1 MKFNLKGWQFLLVSG
16 AILFV
21 ILAFSASYE
30 ARQAEIQEL
39 KTEKERQ
46 LQQMQD
52 IKEQLDEAAE
62 RLEELETMLLN
73 LQRMELIMSGAPG
86 VPGPNRGGRQHAA
99 TTIPVTTPSGFSA
112 ARFERA
118 FKGTPLAGIGEAL
131 VLAEAKTEVNALA
144 LAGIIALESGW
155 GTSRLA
161 QEKQNLAGL
170 GAYDGQEY
178 SAGIRFDSR
187 ADSIMYL
194 ARLLAMHY
202 APGGCHFGGSHDL
215 QGIGVKYASDPA
227 WAEKVAG
234 YMRAIIQRTEV
245 KN

>member
-1 MKFNLKGWQFLLVSG
+1 MKLSFKGWQFLLISG
-16 AILFV
+16 VILLAV
-21 ILAFSASYE
+21 LAFSASYE

-39 KTEKERQ
+39 KAEKERQ

-52 IKEQLDEAAE
+52 IKEQLNEAAE

-73 LQRMELIMSGAPG
+73 LQRMEEIVGRAAMSF
-86 VPGPNRGGRQHAA
+86 RGGRPDA
-99 TTIPVTTPSGFSA
+99 TMSAITMPVTMPSGFSA
-112 ARFERA
+112 ARFERVFA
-118 FKGTPLAGIGEAL
+118 STLLEGIGEAL
-131 VLAEAKTEVNALA
+131 VLAEAETGVNALV
-144 LAGIIALESGW
+144 LAGICAHESGW
-155 GTSRLA
+155 GRSRIA
-161 QEKQNLAGL
+161 KEKNNLAGL

-187 ADSIMYL
+187 AASVMFL
-194 ARLLAMHY
+194 ADLLATKY
-202 APGGCHFGGSHDL
+202 CPGGCYYGGSFDL
-215 QGIGVKYASDPA
+215 KGVGVRYASDPR